1 MVVPYCSPQQIIASA
16 LLLPAE
22 QRALNILALQETI
35 LDNVDHGPS
44 DSPSAVE
51 AAWACEIKRRI
62 DDVRTGHVQTIPSAE
77 AWKLINGD
85 SQGSEKGKFKMI

>member
-1 MVVPYCSPQQIIASA
+1 MKQTPQQIITSA

-22 QRALNILALQETI
+22 QRDLIISALQETI

-51 AAWACEIKRRI
+51 SAWADEIKRRI
-62 DDVRTGHVQTIPSAE
+62 GDVRTGHVQTIPSAE
-77 AWKLINGD
+77 AWRLINGD
-85 SQGSEKGKFKMI
+85 SQVSEKGKFKMI